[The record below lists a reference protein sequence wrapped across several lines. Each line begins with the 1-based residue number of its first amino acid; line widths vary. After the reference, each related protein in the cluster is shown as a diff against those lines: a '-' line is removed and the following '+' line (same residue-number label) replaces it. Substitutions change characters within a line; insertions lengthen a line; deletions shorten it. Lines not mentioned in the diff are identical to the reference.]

1 MPLTA
6 SEKEEL
12 HAYVMERACN
22 EFRRGEPCV
31 LRDDKTEMIGNMH
44 AGCVRAQAMLDL
56 VDKA

>member
-1 MPLTA
+1 
-6 SEKEEL
+6 
-12 HAYVMERACN
+12 
-22 EFRRGEPCV
+22 V